1 MIPLGN
7 DVSWFPSRFNIFKFL
22 QNTSRRSND
31 GSQKSGTSI
40 IERAERFH
48 HRLGRANLV
57 IGSMLPLRKRQRTT
71 TGFNELESIC
81 SLKSDKSTRMC
92 RSKITNNDF
101 LHIFEDDD
109 DCSQLI
115 NVNIE
120 LPVRSQKTYYRLRA
134 TKYSEITLPQIQ
146 AAIRRSFH
154 RSRQSGKASN
164 ASEDEHENKQG
175 KSTRRNAICERGP
188 HERHVICSRLRHHL
202 VMNYLNNIGY
212 L

>member
-1 MIPLGN
+1 M
-7 DVSWFPSRFNIFKFL
+7 VF
-22 QNTSRRSND
+22 
-31 GSQKSGTSI
+31 
-40 IERAERFH
+40 
-48 HRLGRANLV
+48 
-57 IGSMLPLRKRQRTT
+57 GSMLPLRKRQRTT

-92 RSKITNNDF
+92 RSKTKNDDF

-115 NVNIE
+115 NVDIE
-120 LPVRSQKTYYRLRA
+120 LPERSQKTYYRLRA
-134 TKYSEITLPQIQ
+134 TKNSEVTLPQIH
-146 AAIRRSFH
+146 AAVRRNFY
-154 RSRQSGKASN
+154 RSRQSGKSSN
-164 ASEDEHENKQG
+164 AEEDEPEKTQV

-202 VMNYLNNIGY
+202 VINYLNNIGY